1 MMTFNKWL
9 NSANI
14 FWRGRFVII
23 FINGL
28 TSPYIYPFPDV
39 AGSSRKSSF
48 TYTHAAS
55 IFRRNYLQRY
65 KGLIITF
72 CARRNGKKIGAIGA
86 SHFIRRDSLWQEQ
99 TQTFRPLQ
107 KIPISIFSHI
117 IMQKRNDCDFF
128 DVFYS
133 PLYYEC
139 YVSVFDVRPCLQEM
153 VLYFSC
159 LYYLES
165 LFEPS

>member
-48 TYTHAAS
+48 TYTHAVS

-72 CARRNGKKIGAIGA
+72 CARRNGKKSVPLILSAEISCGRKKLRHSDRCKKYRYLLFHTLLCRKEVTVIFLMF
-86 SHFIRRDSLWQEQ
+86 SIR
-99 TQTFRPLQ
+99 PY
-107 KIPISIFSHI
+107 
-117 IMQKRNDCDFF
+117 IMN
-128 DVFYS
+128 V
-133 PLYYEC
+133 
-139 YVSVFDVRPCLQEM
+139 M
-153 VLYFSC
+153 C
-159 LYYLES
+159 LYLTCAHACKKWFCIFPAFTIS
-165 LFEPS
+165 RVCMNHLNL

>member
-1 MMTFNKWL
+1 MTFNKWL

-72 CARRNGKKIGAIGA
+72 CARRNGKK
-86 SHFIRRDSLWQEQ
+86 SV
-99 TQTFRPLQ
+99 PL
-107 KIPISIFSHI
+107 ILSAEISCGRKKLRHSDRCKKYRYLLFHTLLCRKEMTVI
-117 IMQKRNDCDFF
+117 FF

-165 LFEPS
+165 LYEPS